1 MRRVLGLAPLF
12 SLLVVA
18 CGGDTG
24 DPQVGEC
31 EDYCDLI
38 TAHCSGAVAQYSDR
52 NSCLATC
59 EVMPLGEPATHAG
72 HTVACRT
79 FQAAAAELDAAAT
92 CPSAG
97 PGGAGVCGSDCESF
111 CAMTDEICGDLSPYA
126 TSAECLSACAG
137 FASLSP
143 FDASDIAG
151 DTIECRLY
159 HLTAASVAPGTHC
172 PHLAVVSSTCQ

>member
-1 MRRVLGLAPLF
+1 M
-12 SLLVVA
+12 
-18 CGGDTG
+18 
-24 DPQVGEC
+24 
-31 EDYCDLI
+31 
-38 TAHCSGAVAQYSDR
+38 
-52 NSCLATC
+52 
-59 EVMPLGEPATHAG
+59 MPLGEPATHAG

-79 FQAAAAELDAAAT
+79 FQAAAAELDAAAHA
-92 CPSAG
+92 PSAG
-97 PGGAGVCGSDCESF
+97 PAARRRVRERLRELLRD
-111 CAMTDEICGDLSPYA
+111 DRRICGDLSPYA

-172 PHLAVVSSTCQ
+172 PHPRGGQQHLPVSRRPASQRLRRARRHDDLRDPHARADPEGHLAQVL